1 MYLHTYI
8 TEFSRAKHLI
18 LHSLLISSPFHC
30 RDKTGLEKTKDILTW
45 LGLTPSDEDCVAVQH
60 VSTIVSFRS
69 SNLVAAGL
77 SAILA
82 RIKTN
87 RKLEELKIT
96 VGVDGT
102 VYKTHPQ

>member
-1 MYLHTYI
+1 MSISLRYKNGLKNT
-8 TEFSRAKHLI
+8 RGI
-18 LHSLLISSPFHC
+18 LMDL
-30 RDKTGLEKTKDILTW
+30 D
-45 LGLTPSDEDCVAVQH
+45 LTPSPDDCVAVQH

-77 SAILA
+77 AAILT
-82 RIKTN
+82 RIKNN
-87 RKLEELKIT
+87 RNLRTFRMT

>member
-1 MYLHTYI
+1 M
-8 TEFSRAKHLI
+8 FSCQTFKATFCPN
-18 LHSLLISSPFHC
+18 SPFPL
-30 RDKTGLEKTKDILTW
+30 RDKIGLEKTKDILTRM
-45 LGLTPSDEDCVAVQH
+45 GLTPSDEDCVAVQH

-77 SAILA
+77 SAILT